1 MFKFIFRIIGLILL
15 LIFIGIGVLLYLGYE
30 NEELPYNE
38 KPETTSID
46 VLAANSIYNS
56 LDNIHSSNYQNNY
69 LALELSV
76 DDVNAIIIDMIRKV
90 NPDYLINSQ
99 ALVELAGTS
108 INGLFFDIV
117 NGNLSAKVYMT
128 LIKFYKTNVEVEVAA
143 SIEGNTIN
151 LSFEDLRI
159 GKDLSLNRKLAL
171 KLMQKFADSL
181 PETEIIDYKTLT
193 VSFDFSEYLAELSD
207 NILIND
213 LLIKG
218 DYSLNAVADK
228 LEVRMQTEHIFTG
241 VQEIKKGS
249 LTMPDS
255 LDILSG
261 TVIVDESM
269 FNYLINEEIE
279 LDMSDFETVIN
290 IAGKDFEVSFDEFY
304 LDLASLTID
313 TNLYLN
319 ECATKASL
327 KINISEVMNSG
338 DELETLKIQVVEAT
352 IGEVVFE
359 DLETIIPEVLIPA
372 ETFSFELLTITDIE
386 ILSDTKEVK
395 IVGKVK

>member
-213 LLIKG
+213 LLI
-218 DYSLNAVADK
+218 
-228 LEVRMQTEHIFTG
+228 
-241 VQEIKKGS
+241 
-249 LTMPDS
+249 
-255 LDILSG
+255 
-261 TVIVDESM
+261 
-269 FNYLINEEIE
+269 
-279 LDMSDFETVIN
+279 
-290 IAGKDFEVSFDEFY
+290 
-304 LDLASLTID
+304 
-313 TNLYLN
+313 
-319 ECATKASL
+319 
-327 KINISEVMNSG
+327 
-338 DELETLKIQVVEAT
+338 
-352 IGEVVFE
+352 
-359 DLETIIPEVLIPA
+359 
-372 ETFSFELLTITDIE
+372 
-386 ILSDTKEVK
+386 
-395 IVGKVK
+395 